1 MSNEERRK
9 KLIEAL
15 EKPVSNDPSIEAF
28 DPWHDIIEGI
38 LGSYSSSMDLIF
50 INALKAVRDKTTF
63 KFIFN
68 NDAHEMA
75 LYILAGQGYTDYGT
89 SPRGGWP
96 DSWCADLWDDM
107 IAKWEEYYA
116 VTWDEDIA

>member
-15 EKPVSNDPSIEAF
+15 EKPVSNDPSIEVF
-28 DPWHDIIEGI
+28 DPWHDIIEGV

-50 INALKAVRDKTTF
+50 INALKAIRDRTTF

-107 IAKWEEYYA
+107 IAKWEEYYKA
-116 VTWDEDIA
+116 TWETYDD